1 MKILITGAT
10 GFLGNAVSTQL
21 LERGHTLTLMGRDFS
36 RVRNLLYMG
45 ATPLRLDLRDRD
57 RVQAACEGMEMVCHL
72 GALSSRWGSRRDF
85 WGINV
90 EGTRNVLEGCLQHR
104 VKRLIY
110 ISTPGVTFDGSDHFD
125 VNEDAPYAS
134 QFVSVYS
141 ETKKVAEE
149 MVLGARALLE
159 VGVLRLKSLYGPGD
173 RALLPRL
180 LEAARSGRLAQVG
193 NGQNRLDFTYI
204 DDAALAVA
212 TVLEHAAPFPV
223 RPIWHV
229 TGGEHVRVWDVI
241 YRILEHQGIPR
252 NLPKIPLEVALLTAT
267 ALEQLA
273 RVTGKEPAL
282 NRYITLLLARNQ
294 TYNIGKARREL
305 GYAPQVSLEE
315 GLRRTLNSLDRLER

>member
-10 GFLGNAVSTQL
+10 GFLGNAVSTML

-36 RVRNLLYMG
+36 KVRNLLYMG

-57 RVQAACEGMEMVCHL
+57 RVQAACADMEIVCHL
-72 GALSSRWGSRRDF
+72 GARSSRWGPRRDF
-85 WGINV
+85 WEVNV
-90 EGTRNVLEGCLQHR
+90 EGTRNVLEGCLEHK

-110 ISTPGVTFDGSDHFD
+110 VSTPGVTFDGRDHFE
-125 VNEDAPYAS
+125 VNEDAPYAAR
-134 QFVSVYS
+134 FVSVYS

-180 LEAARSGRLAQVG
+180 LEAAREGRLVQLG
-193 NGQNRLDFTYI
+193 NGQNCLDFTYI
-204 DDAALAVA
+204 DDAALAVVLA
-212 TVLEHAAPFPV
+212 LEHAAPFPV
-223 RPIWHV
+223 RPIWHI

-241 YRILEHQGIPR
+241 YQILEHQGIPR
-252 NLPKIPLEVALLTAT
+252 KLPKIPLEVALLTAA
-267 ALEQLA
+267 ALEQFA
-273 RVTGKEPAL
+273 RVTGNEPVL

-294 TYNIGKARREL
+294 TYDIGKARREL
-305 GYAPQVSLEE
+305 GYAPQVPFEE
-315 GLRRTLNSLDRLER
+315 GLRRTLTTLER

>member
-1 MKILITGAT
+1 MNILITGAT
-10 GFLGNAVSTQL
+10 GFLGNVVSTQL

-45 ATPLRLDLRDRD
+45 AAPLRLDLRDRD
-57 RVQAACEGMEMVCHL
+57 GVQAACAGMDMVCHL
-72 GALSSRWGSRRDF
+72 GALSSRWGPRRDF
-85 WGINV
+85 WEVNV
-90 EGTRNVLEGCLQHR
+90 EGTRNVLEGCLEHK

-110 ISTPGVTFDGSDHFD
+110 ASTPGVTFDGHDHFE

-134 QFVSVYS
+134 RFVSVYS

-159 VGVLRLKSLYGPGD
+159 VGVLRLKALYGPGD

-180 LEAARSGRLAQVG
+180 LEAAREGRLVQLG

-204 DDAALAVA
+204 DDAALAVVLA
-212 TVLEHAAPFPV
+212 LEHAAPFPV
-223 RPIWHV
+223 RPVWHI

-252 NLPKIPLEVALLTAT
+252 KLPKIPLELALLTAT
-267 ALEQLA
+267 ALEGLS
-273 RVTGKEPAL
+273 RITGKEPAL
-282 NRYITLLLARNQ
+282 GRYITLLLARNQ
-294 TYNIGKARREL
+294 TYDIGKARREL
-305 GYAPQVSLEE
+305 GYAPQVPFEE
-315 GLRRTLNSLDRLER
+315 GLRRTLAKLER